1 MKPETIEKLKKEF
14 AKMPTVADYILA
26 LLHESGG
33 YLKRA
38 KLHVGLYILSRR
50 IEELSEALEF
60 YIETS
65 GPRSPQVA
73 EELVRL
79 EAQGA
84 IALTRRRVV
93 LRDVEAAK
101 AAVEKLPPSHRE
113 LVSELA
119 ELLRLAT
126 DDEAL
131 LYAYVL
137 HGGGAEWGA
146 IAWRLEPRRV
156 DLAISL
162 LSKGA
167 ASLSL
172 AARLAGM
179 PLSEFAEELKRRG
192 AKPFQ
197 ARVEDV
203 DRAEGI

>member
-14 AKMPTVADYILA
+14 SGPELADYILA
-26 LLHESGG
+26 LLHETGG

-50 IEELSEALEF
+50 VEELGGALEF
-60 YIETS
+60 YVETV
-65 GPRSPQVA
+65 GPRSLQVA

-84 IALTRRRVV
+84 VLLHRRSVE
-93 LRDVEAAK
+93 LRDAEAARESL
-101 AAVEKLPPSHRE
+101 EKLPPSHRE
-113 LVSELA
+113 AVEDVARLLKLA
-119 ELLRLAT
+119 S
-126 DDEAL
+126 DDEVL

-146 IAWRLEPRRV
+146 VAWRLELLRV

-167 ASLSL
+167 VSLSL

-179 PLSEFAEELKRRG
+179 PPAEFAEELKRRG
-192 AKPFQ
+192 AKPFKIHAEDADH
-197 ARVEDV
+197 AR
-203 DRAEGI
+203 GI